1 MQRSQ
6 LGCGLVR
13 RIPRIA
19 RAALRGDGILILV
32 VEPGIEERRRA
43 VHLGPCDVGIPV
55 GDRSESGPSGEV
67 YAGQAERGRD
77 EGAGPLAVGT
87 KGLAILV
94 ELGVVAAWAPAGEN
108 LLHGHDIDA
117 EEIGEWLEVR
127 CQRHDRADVEIAVGP
142 VVEPLTNAR
151 RERVVD
157 GRMTKRALDAHRPDA
172 AVGVGEGGDADDGVE
187 LEQGD
192 GRGWI
197 VEVDLGRFDL
207 LLQSARQR
215 VCLDLEANGQRGFWR
230 DARTDTAVF
239 LTGNGFMQLKRV
251 TPEDLAPERLVAESF
266 FCPHRATSARTARS
280 PHRRPS

>member
-1 MQRSQ
+1 M
-6 LGCGLVR
+6 
-13 RIPRIA
+13 
-19 RAALRGDGILILV
+19 
-32 VEPGIEERRRA
+32 
-43 VHLGPCDVGIPV
+43 HLGPCDVSIPV
-55 GDRSESGPSGEV
+55 GKRSEAGPGGQI
-67 YAGQAERGRD
+67 YARQAEGGRD
-77 EGAGPLAVGT
+77 ERSRLLPVGA
-87 KGLAILV
+87 KGLAVFVQLR
-94 ELGVVAAWAPAGEN
+94 VVATWPPTGEH
-108 LLHGHDIDA
+108 LLHGLDIDT
-117 EEIGEWLEVR
+117 EEVGERLKVR
-127 CQRHDRADVEIAVGP
+127 CQRYDRADVQIAVGP
-142 VVEPLTNAR
+142 TVEPLTDTR

-157 GRMTKRALDAHRPDA
+157 GRVTKRALDAHRLDA
-172 AVGVGEGGDADDGVE
+172 AVRVGEGGDTDDGVE

-215 VCLDLEANGQRGFWR
+215 VCIDLEANGQRGFWR

-266 FCPHRATSARTARS
+266 FCPHRASSARTARS